1 MGGTGLPYL
10 LQRTVFESINSQLQ
24 TTFIHKCSYALR
36 LEVVLADDVVEE
48 DDGDGGDATAV
59 VTECTTTA

>member
-1 MGGTGLPYL
+1 MEVASE
-10 LQRTVFESINSQLQ
+10 TVAVE
-24 TTFIHKCSYALR
+24 KV
-36 LEVVLADDVVEE
+36 EVVLADGVVEE